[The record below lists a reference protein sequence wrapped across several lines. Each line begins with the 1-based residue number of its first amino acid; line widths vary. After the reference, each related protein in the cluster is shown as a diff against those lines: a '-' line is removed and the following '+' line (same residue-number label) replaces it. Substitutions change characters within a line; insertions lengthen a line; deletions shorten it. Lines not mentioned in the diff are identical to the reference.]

1 VEVAMSGQTA
11 ATPGVAGAARSADS
25 WTGLGQLVSCAQE
38 AVVQVVPV
46 LLTPQ
51 LLNPL
56 TWADLALQ
64 ATRRSAAGLRML
76 ADGSALLALEELG
89 SKGQVFCLVLNVNEI
104 LGVPSAPP
112 FPLYELLAKAYALE
126 PFPAL
131 WAVEGLGRAYGD
143 SFFAQ
148 GITPSGILTGPEA
161 AALPPKSLL
170 MMHAGIGLS
179 FAKTR
184 LDALPRG
191 APFAELRA
199 TVADVVHL
207 CRTNSRPGDLGAAY
221 ESIGLVT
228 HEFHSDLTAAVDSA
242 LREVAP
248 EVVDYYWHGVGRA
261 IYFSP
266 INFLP
271 CSDWEMFESARRMA
285 PDERARL
292 NAVAG
297 LAWAYTLVSQRQPTI
312 TADLLVGPHGTQLL
326 ADGAFT
332 NGIASSAMMRF
343 DTTPGAHLN
352 EPFLGYRPASPQVA
366 ALWDQLVRI
375 PGETALTDYYP
386 VLREKDRL
394 GDIFCYRD
402 LAAFVAGLEAV

>member
-1 VEVAMSGQTA
+1 MSEQTA
-11 ATPGVAGAARSADS
+11 ATPGAARSGGS

-38 AVVQVVPV
+38 ALVQFIPM

-64 ATRRSAAGLRML
+64 VTRRSADGLRLL
-76 ADGSALLALEELG
+76 ADGSALLAVEELG
-89 SKGQVFCLVLNVNEI
+89 SKGQVFCLVLNTEEI
-104 LGVPSAPP
+104 LGVPAAPP

-131 WAVEGLGRAYGD
+131 WAVEGLGNAYGN

-191 APFAELRA
+191 APFAELRT

-228 HEFHSDLTAAVDSA
+228 RSFHPDLTAAVDTA

-248 EVVDYYWHGVGRA
+248 EVVDHYWHGVGRA
-261 IYFSP
+261 LYFVP

-271 CSDWEMFESARRMA
+271 CSDWEIFESARRTA

-297 LAWAYTLVSQRQPTI
+297 AAWGYALVTQRQPAI
-312 TADLLVGPHGTQLL
+312 MADLLVGPHGAQLL
-326 ADGAFT
+326 ADGAFA
-332 NGIASSAMMRF
+332 NGIASSSMMRF
-343 DTTPGAHLN
+343 DTTPGAHLV
-352 EPFLGYRPASPQVA
+352 EPFLRYRPASPQIA

-375 PGETALTDYYP
+375 PGETALAAYYP

-402 LAAFVAGLEAV
+402 LAAFVTGLEAV